1 MNINVLNCV
10 KNEDGTADLEVKLDQ
25 EALTYFVNIGINN
38 VLRQVITDLQD
49 ADK

>member
-10 KNEDGTADLEVKLDQ
+10 ENEDGTADLEVKLDQ
-25 EALTYFVNIGINN
+25 EALTYFVNVGINN

>member
-10 KNEDGTADLEVKLDQ
+10 ENEDGTADLEVKLDQ

>member
-10 KNEDGTADLEVKLDQ
+10 ENEDGTADLEVKLDQ
-25 EALTYFVNIGINN
+25 EALTYFVNVGINN

-49 ADK
+49 AEK